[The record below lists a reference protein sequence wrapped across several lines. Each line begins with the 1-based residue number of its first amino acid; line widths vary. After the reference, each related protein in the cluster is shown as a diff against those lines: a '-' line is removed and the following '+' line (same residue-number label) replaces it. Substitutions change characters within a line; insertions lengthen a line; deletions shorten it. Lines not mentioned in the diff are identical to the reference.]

1 MNKAAGAKKPCESQK
16 AKALWA
22 MKAAQDRGDEFYD
35 SARKENIFGK
45 ETDKIGVVGRT
56 SQRPY

>member
-1 MNKAAGAKKPCESQK
+1 MRVRRQ
-16 AKALWA
+16 KALWV
-22 MKAAQDRGDEFYD
+22 MKAAQDRRDEFYD

-45 ETDKIGVVGRT
+45 ETDKIGVVVRT